1 MWFLTYTYLSILH
14 LLSHIVNDALSPEV
28 ELKVRYQPLAEGEV
42 LGYLRRN
49 QVIECYAVIGDWLQ
63 VRYGKEDAAWV
74 RWRTT
79 STSTASTSTTTAN
92 TSTTDAATSSNNPMS
107 FPARMVSSI
116 GFNPTQSLRSLS
128 MQSLSSLNTKT
139 KLQGE

>member
-1 MWFLTYTYLSILH
+1 MLFLTYTPLPALLH

-79 STSTASTSTTTAN
+79 TSTAN
-92 TSTTDAATSSNNPMS
+92 TGSGTTDAATSSSSSNPMS

-128 MQSLSSLNTKT
+128 IQSLSSLNTKT